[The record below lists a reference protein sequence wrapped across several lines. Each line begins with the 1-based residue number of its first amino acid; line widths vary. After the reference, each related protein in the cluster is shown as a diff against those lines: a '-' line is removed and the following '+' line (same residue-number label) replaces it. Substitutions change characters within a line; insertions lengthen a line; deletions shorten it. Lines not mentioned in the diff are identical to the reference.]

1 MDHKPVIVSG
11 ATNQVGFFLLPRLLA
26 AGYGVHALSR
36 SNPAIRKI
44 THNRLTWHQIDLSS
58 NEKKLNVPEAEYF
71 IHLAPIWLIPSIID
85 DLFQKG
91 VRRIIALG
99 STSRYSKLNS
109 RDKKEQD
116 TIRKLMTAEEA
127 LISKCNNS
135 GVAWTLFRPTMIY
148 GCGMD
153 RNVTMIARFIKRFGF
168 FPLVGT
174 GKGCRQPVHADDV
187 ACSCMSVLNCPAAY
201 FHAYNL
207 SGGQTLT
214 FREMVEAIFRAL
226 GKKPRIISIP
236 KDLAFFLMRCA
247 TLIPS
252 YRHINPEMME
262 RINQDIYFDSS
273 DARRDFGYE
282 PRGFRYE

>member
-1 MDHKPVIVSG
+1 MDHKPVIVAG
-11 ATNQVGFFLLPRLLA
+11 ATNQIGFFVLPRLIEG
-26 AGYGVHALSR
+26 GYQIHAISR
-36 SNPAIRKI
+36 HDPAVQKI
-44 THNRLTWHQIDLSS
+44 KHDLITWHQIDLSGK
-58 NEKKLNVPEAEYF
+58 EKKLNIPKAEYF
-71 IHLAPIWLIPSIID
+71 IHLAPIWLIPGIID
-85 DLFQKG
+85 DLFKKG
-91 VRRIIALG
+91 VKRIIALG

-168 FPLVGT
+168 FPLT
-174 GKGCRQPVHADDV
+174 DKGNGYRQPVHADDV
-187 ACSCMSVLNCPAAY
+187 ACSCMSALNCPASY

-207 SGGQTLT
+207 SGGQTLK

-262 RINQDIYFDSS
+262 RVNRDICFDSS
-273 DARRDFGYE
+273 DARRDFGYS
-282 PRGFRYE
+282 PREFRYE

>member
-1 MDHKPVIVSG
+1 MNHKPVIVAG
-11 ATNQVGFFLLPRLLA
+11 ATNQVGVFLLPRLIE
-26 AGYGVHALSR
+26 AGYQIHAISR
-36 SNPAIRKI
+36 HDPAVQKI
-44 THNRLTWHQIDLSS
+44 KHDLITWHQIDLSGK
-58 NEKKLNVPEAEYF
+58 EKKLNIPEAEYF
-71 IHLAPIWLIPSIID
+71 IHLAPIWLIPGIID

-91 VRRIIALG
+91 VRRIIAIS

-109 RDKKEQD
+109 GDEKEQD
-116 TIRKLMTAEEA
+116 TIRKLMTAEDT
-127 LISKCNNS
+127 LIGKC
-135 GVAWTLFRPTMIY
+135 GKYGIAWTLLRPTMIY

-153 RNVTMIARFIKRFGF
+153 RNVTIVAHFIKRFGF

-187 ACSCMSVLNCPAAY
+187 ACSCISVLNCPTA
-201 FHAYNL
+201 HGRAYNL
-207 SGGQTLT
+207 TGGQTLT

-262 RINQDIYFDSS
+262 RVNRDICFDSS
-273 DARRDFGYE
+273 DARRDFSYS
-282 PRGFRYE
+282 PREFRYE

>member
-11 ATNQVGFFLLPRLLA
+11 ATNQVGVFLLPRLIA
-26 AGYGVHALSR
+26 AGFGVHALSR
-36 SNPAIRKI
+36 NNPAAQKLQHKLI
-44 THNRLTWHQIDLSS
+44 TWHQIDLSG
-58 NEKKLNVPEAEYF
+58 NKKKLNIPEAEYF
-71 IHLAPIWLIPSIID
+71 IHLAPIWLIPGIID
-85 DLFQKG
+85 QLLQKG

-99 STSRYSKLNS
+99 STSRYSKFNS
-109 RDKKEQD
+109 RDEKEQD
-116 TIRKLMTAEEA
+116 TIRKLITAEEA
-127 LISKCNNS
+127 LISKCNSS

-168 FPLVGT
+168 FPLT
-174 GKGCRQPVHADDV
+174 DKGNGYRQPVHADDV
-187 ACSCMSVLNCPAAY
+187 ACSCMSVMNCPAAY

-207 SGGQTLT
+207 SGGQMLT

-236 KDLAFFLMRCA
+236 KYLAFFLMRCA

-262 RINQDIYFDSS
+262 RVNRDICFDSS
-273 DARRDFGYE
+273 DARRDFSYS
-282 PRGFRYE
+282 PREFRYE

>member
-44 THNRLTWHQIDLSS
+44 AHNCLTWHQIDLFG
-58 NEKKLNVPEAEYF
+58 NEKNLNMPEAEYF
-71 IHLAPIWLIPSIID
+71 IHLAPIWLLTGIID
-85 DLFQKG
+85 DLCQKG
-91 VRRIIALG
+91 IRRIIALG

-109 RDKKEQD
+109 RDEKEQE

-127 LISKCNNS
+127 LISKCNNL

-153 RNVTMIARFIKRFGF
+153 RNVTMIAGFIKRFGF
-168 FPLVGT
+168 FPLT
-174 GKGCRQPVHADDV
+174 DKGIGYRQPVHADDI
-187 ACSCMSVLNCPAAY
+187 ACSCISVMNCPAAY

-214 FREMVEAIFRAL
+214 FREMVEAIFQAL
-226 GKKPRIISIP
+226 GKKPRIINIP
-236 KDLAFFLMRCA
+236 KELVFALMKCA
-247 TLIPS
+247 TFIPA
-252 YRHINPEMME
+252 YRHINREMIE
-262 RINQDIYFDSS
+262 RINQDISFDSS
-273 DARRDFGYE
+273 EARRDFGYA
-282 PRGFRYE
+282 PRGFKYE